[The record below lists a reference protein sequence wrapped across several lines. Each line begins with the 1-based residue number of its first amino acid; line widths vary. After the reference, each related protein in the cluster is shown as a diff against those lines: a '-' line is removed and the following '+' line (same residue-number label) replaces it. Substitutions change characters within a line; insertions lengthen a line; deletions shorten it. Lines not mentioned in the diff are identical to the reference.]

1 MTTISKKIEIDQ
13 KIFKAISKIAKDEN
27 TTENKIIN
35 QILKKEVE
43 ATENETLAEKIERLI
58 NGKTKLMNPDRKP
71 DPELSKELIGIIK
84 TKKPF
89 DTLKAIREIRGI
101 E

>member
-1 MTTISKKIEIDQ
+1 MSIAIKIETEIFN
-13 KIFKAISKIAKDEN
+13 KISEIAKDEN

-35 QILKKEVE
+35 QILKKEIKNR
-43 ATENETLAEKIERLI
+43 TEPKIPEHLI
-58 NGKTKLMNPDRKP
+58 MNKDTYKP
-71 DPELSKELIGIIK
+71 DSEISDELIGVIE
-84 TKKPF
+84 TDEPF